1 MTVWPSP
8 ASLTGSSAGSVSTC
22 PPCPPIPPPSPLC
35 GANRTP
41 ARPVH
46 AGLYTGSSW
55 RVKAVLP
62 RSGQEDSGPKPPCPL
77 QLLRCPL
84 PLLHLTIPCPQAL
97 QDPRVPRCLRPSTP
111 RSSPCIPHSLPRLSA
126 GLHQSCPG
134 PCPSLPIIS
143 YIRSDLRALCHTPI
157 GPIKVLNLPAAARSP
172 VSVPNRALPQ
182 ACTTLGL
189 LLTLRGHLGYL
200 HAQQNPSF
208 PDSQLQSP
216 YPQGARTPKRC

>member
-62 RSGQEDSGPKPPCPL
+62 RSGQEDSGPKPPCTL
-77 QLLRCPL
+77 QLPPCPL

-97 QDPRVPRCLRPSTP
+97 QDPRVPPLPLP
-111 RSSPCIPHSLPRLSA
+111 LHSPLLSMHPTFPFEAVCWPAPVLPRALPFSA
-126 GLHQSCPG
+126 HYFLYQ
-134 PCPSLPIIS
+134 
-143 YIRSDLRALCHTPI
+143 IRPE
-157 GPIKVLNLPAAARSP
+157 SP
-172 VSVPNRALPQ
+172 VSHTHWPNKGFEPPCCCQIPSVCAQQGLTPGMYHTGPSPN
-182 ACTTLGL
+182 AKGTLGL
-189 LLTLRGHLGYL
+189 STC
-200 HAQQNPSF
+200 PTESII
-208 PDSQLQSP
+208 P
-216 YPQGARTPKRC
+216 